1 MTMTTDTTP
10 KNHDEQRSPASD
22 PMRAITQDRYGNSSV
37 LTVANVDR
45 PEIGSEQV
53 LVEVVAAGIDRG
65 TEHLMTGQP
74 YLVRLAGYGLTK
86 PKNPV
91 PGLDVAGRV
100 IAIGAAV
107 TRFAVGDEVFG
118 IANGSLAEFASADE
132 DKLALKPSNISFEQA
147 SVSAVSGITALQSLT
162 DVGGLEPGQTVL
174 IIGASGGVGTFAL
187 QLAKALGGHVDGV
200 AGKRNLELVRS
211 LGAERVIDHQET
223 RIADIDH
230 EYDLVLDIGG
240 RNSVHDLRKVVS
252 KKGTLVIV
260 GGENGNRIT
269 GGIGRQLLAML
280 LSPFVAQRLATFISK
295 EHYSSME
302 RLGTHLESG
311 EVTPS
316 IGARFDLDDT
326 ADAMRLMETGQLSGK
341 TVIAIQPPESG
352 SD

>member
-1 MTMTTDTTP
+1 MTTDTTT
-10 KNHDEQRSPASD
+10 DQ
-22 PMRAITQDRYGNSSV
+22 MRAVTQDQYGNSSV
-37 LTVANVDR
+37 LNTSNIDR
-45 PEIGSEQV
+45 PTFGADQV

-74 YLVRLAGYGLTK
+74 YLIRLVGYGLTK

-100 IAIGAAV
+100 LAIGSEV
-107 TRFAVGDEVFG
+107 TRFTVGDEVFG

-147 SVSAVSGITALQSLT
+147 GVSAVSGITALQALT
-162 DVGGLEPGQTVL
+162 DVGGLESGQSVL
-174 IIGASGGVGTFAL
+174 VIGASGGVGTFAV
-187 QLAKALGGHVDGV
+187 QLAKALGAQVDGV

-223 RIADIDH
+223 PVSDIGRQ
-230 EYDLVLDIGG
+230 YDLVLDIGG

-252 KKGTLVIV
+252 KTGTLVIV

-269 GGIGRQLLAML
+269 GGIGRQLLATL
-280 LSPFVAQRLATFISK
+280 LSPFVAQRLAMFISK
-295 EHYSSME
+295 EHHSSME

-311 EVTPS
+311 EVTPA
-316 IGARFDLDDT
+316 IGARFDLDD
-326 ADAMRLMETGQLSGK
+326 AAEAMRLMETGQLSGK
-341 TVIAIQPPESG
+341 AVIAVQAPETAREG
-352 SD
+352 